1 MQSRRQFMLFVAG
14 LPVLAG
20 ARAFAQEP
28 VFSTDVRVVN
38 ILATVRTKK
47 GEIVRD
53 LNQDDFTL
61 LENGRPQKIQY
72 FARDTDLPLTLGLM
86 VDTSMSQLRLL
97 PAERAASGR
106 FLDQVLRVKKDQ
118 VFITQFD
125 ITVQTRQKL
134 TSSWFDLTDSLAQ
147 VDTPTRKQLQSD
159 PYRGT
164 LLYDAVV
171 QASEDVMEKQTGR
184 KALIVL
190 TDGVDYGS
198 EGTTLDAIEAAH
210 RAGTLIY
217 SILFSDEGGD
227 GKSVLTSMAKET
239 GGAFY
244 EVSKKQP
251 IDRIFDMIQEDLR
264 SQYNLGFVSD
274 HPTEVSEFRRLQL
287 TVKRPGLVV
296 QSRDRYWA
304 GGHS

>member
-1 MQSRRQFMLFVAG
+1 MNSRRQFVLSAAG
-14 LPVLAG
+14 LLLARG
-20 ARAFAQEP
+20 RSAAQEP

-47 GEIVRD
+47 GELVRD
-53 LNQDDFTL
+53 LSQDDFAL
-61 LENGRPQKIQY
+61 LENGHPQTISY
-72 FARDTDLPLTLGLM
+72 FARDVDLPLTLGLL
-86 VDTSMSQLRLL
+86 VDTSMSQLRML
-97 PAERAASGR
+97 PAERSASAR
-106 FLDQVLRVKKDQ
+106 FLDQVLRPKKDR
-118 VFITQFD
+118 VFISQFD
-125 ITVQTRQKL
+125 ITVQTRQQL
-134 TSSWFDLTDSLAQ
+134 TSSWTDLTASLAQ

-171 QASEDVMEKQTGR
+171 QASEDVMTKQTGR
-184 KALIVL
+184 KALILL

-198 EGTTLDAIEAAH
+198 EATLLDSIEAAH
-210 RAGTLIY
+210 RAGAMVY

-227 GKSVLTSMAKET
+227 GRSVLTSLAKET

-251 IDRIFDMIQEDLR
+251 IDRMFDMIQEDLR
-264 SQYNLGFVSD
+264 SQYNLGFVSN

>member
-1 MQSRRQFMLFVAG
+1 MNSRRQFVLSAAG
-14 LPVLAG
+14 LLLARG
-20 ARAFAQEP
+20 RSAAQEP

-47 GEIVRD
+47 GELVRD
-53 LNQDDFTL
+53 LSQDDFAL
-61 LENGRPQKIQY
+61 LENGHPQTISY
-72 FARDTDLPLTLGLM
+72 FARDVDLPLTLGLL
-86 VDTSMSQLRLL
+86 VDTSMSQLRML
-97 PAERAASGR
+97 PTERSASAR
-106 FLDQVLRVKKDQ
+106 FLDQVLRPKKDR
-118 VFITQFD
+118 VFISQFD
-125 ITVQTRQKL
+125 ITVQTRQQL
-134 TSSWFDLTDSLAQ
+134 TSSWTDLTASLAQ

-171 QASEDVMEKQTGR
+171 QASEDVMTKQTGR
-184 KALIVL
+184 KALILL

-198 EGTTLDAIEAAH
+198 EATLLDSIEAAH
-210 RAGTLIY
+210 RAGAMVY

-227 GKSVLTSMAKET
+227 GRSVLTSLAKET

-264 SQYNLGFVSD
+264 SQYNLGFVSN

>member
-1 MQSRRQFMLFVAG
+1 MYSRRQFVVSAAG
-14 LPVLAG
+14 LALG
-20 ARAFAQEP
+20 GIRALAQEP

-53 LNQDDFTL
+53 LTQDDFTL
-61 LENGRPQKIQY
+61 LEDGHPQKIQY
-72 FARDTDLPLTLGLM
+72 FTRDTDLPLTIGLM
-86 VDTSMSQLRLL
+86 IDTSMSQVRLL
-97 PAERAASGR
+97 PAERSASGR
-106 FLDQVLRVKKDQ
+106 FLSQILRVKKDQ
-118 VFITQFD
+118 VFISQFD
-125 ITVQTRQKL
+125 ITVQTRQRL
-134 TSSWFDLTDSLAQ
+134 TSSWFDLTDALVQ
-147 VDTPTRKQLQSD
+147 VDTPTRKQLESD

-171 QASEDVMEKQTGR
+171 QASEDIMAKQTGR
-184 KALIVL
+184 KALVIM

-198 EGTTLDAIEAAH
+198 EATLLDSIEAAH
-210 RAGTLIY
+210 RGGTLVY

-227 GKSVLTSMAKET
+227 GTRVLTSLAKET

-251 IDRIFDMIQEDLR
+251 LDRIFDMIQEDLR
-264 SQYNLGFVSD
+264 SQYSIGFVSD
-274 HPTEVSEFRRLQL
+274 RPTEVSQFRRLQL

-296 QSRDRYWA
+296 QARDRYWA